1 MPCDLILALDV
12 PTREDAAP
20 ILRQLRGHL
29 RWVKL
34 GLQMFTAYGPNYV
47 REVAGMGF
55 DVFLDHE
62 DEFAYRP
69 ANGKPGTYLF
79 IYGARAAQPY
89 SSDAVGL
96 QHLAFM
102 VRTRQAV
109 HDVYRAA
116 RELGS
121 EAVHEPQV
129 FPQYPQPY
137 FAAFW
142 RDPAGFTIEAVCHH
156 DR

>member
-1 MPCDLILALDV
+1 VLGHLGLNVADL
-12 PTREDAAP
+12 DAARRYWTVLMP
-20 ILRQLRGHL
+20 M
-29 RWVKL
+29 L
-34 GLQMFTAYGPNYV
+34 GFEP
-47 REVAGMGF
+47 
-55 DVFLDHE
+55 FLD
-62 DEFAYRP
+62 DADQIAYRP
-69 ANGKPGTYLF
+69 ADGKRGTYVF
-79 IYGARAAQPY
+79 IYGALDGRAY
-89 SSDAVGL
+89 SPDAVGL

-109 HDVYRAA
+109 HDAYRAA
-116 RELGS
+116 LELGS

-142 RDPAGFTIEAVCHH
+142 RDQAGFTIEAVCHH